1 MVIQKS
7 RSTEK
12 KTEIMKKSKFLKEAG
27 LKHNPDFNIE
37 QFEYYNPQ
45 LVKIIYTAM
54 DLVRKDLKKE
64 IKRSKES

>member
-1 MVIQKS
+1 
-7 RSTEK
+7 
-12 KTEIMKKSKFLKEAG
+12 MKKSKFLKEAG